1 MKENRLL
8 LSLLLLLSCSLGFS
22 QFGSHKKADM
32 LFEAERYD
40 LAAKEYA
47 SILENSP
54 KDTYSALKITQ
65 CYLNTG
71 DLKLARNYILIVE
84 ENSRNLS
91 LEYYATKAEL
101 LQKQHNFNEAIE
113 FYKKSDPNRANFRE
127 TSKRIKECEYG
138 KKLIKKPLKVKIRN
152 LGTHVNSPKHDYLP
166 QITADFQ
173 LLYFTSQRKG
183 YTGDRGNPEDIYYTT
198 FTGAGWA
205 TPSKLDPPI
214 NTEDNEACIGLSP
227 DGQMMFIFKGTGGGD
242 LYISK
247 LKGKKWGKP
256 EPFPYNTEDKEASM
270 CISPDGNK
278 LYFTRKVNGRNS
290 NIYECS
296 KNAYDNWSKPRIVGG
311 INTEYDE
318 ESPFIHPDGKTLYF
332 SSKGHNTIGGYDI
345 FKSEWNGSSWGEP
358 QNLGYPINTAGDE
371 LTFVLSASGQFGF
384 YSSVREGGEG
394 GLDLYMI
401 TMPLEERNKN
411 LALVKGRV
419 KDAISGKALDA
430 TVIITDND
438 AGTEYGRFKTNEET
452 GEYMISLP
460 SGKNYGISIE
470 KEGHLFHSE
479 NIYLDANSTY
489 KTVKQDIELV
499 NTQPGSKIVL
509 NNIFFESGSYKLMS
523 SSFPELKKLTEI
535 LQNNTALKIEIS
547 GHTDNVG
554 DASNNKALSEKRA
567 EAVKAYLVLKGI
579 PTSRIKTVGHGS
591 SQPIAPNDTEANRQK
606 NRRTELTIID

>member
-1 MKENRLL
+1 MTQKR
-8 LSLLLLLSCSLGFS
+8 SLIAVTLFLFVTLAFG
-22 QFGSHKKADM
+22 QFHKRADM
-32 LFEAERYD
+32 LFEAKRYD

-47 SILENSP
+47 TILDNNP

-71 DLKLARNYILIVE
+71 DLKLAKNYLLIVE
-84 ENSRNLS
+84 ENSKSFS
-91 LEYYATKAEL
+91 LEYYSTKAEL
-101 LQKQHNFNEAIE
+101 LQKQHEFDEAIE
-113 FYKKSDPNRANFRE
+113 FYKKSDPHRANFRE

-152 LGTHVNSPKHDYLP
+152 LGTHVNSPQHDYLP

-173 LLYFTSQRKG
+173 LLYFTSQRQG
-183 YTGDRGNPEDIYYTT
+183 FTGDKGHPEDIYYTT
-198 FTGAGWA
+198 FTGAGWSS
-205 TPSKLDPPI
+205 PSKLDPPI

-256 EPFPYNTEDKEASM
+256 EAFPYNTEDKEASM

-296 KNAYDNWSKPRIVGG
+296 KTANDNWSKPRTVGVV
-311 INTEYDE
+311 NTEYDE
-318 ESPFIHPDGKTLYF
+318 ESPFIHPDGKTMYF

-345 FKSEWNGSSWGEP
+345 FKSEWNGSSWGTP

-384 YSSVREGGEG
+384 YSSVRDGGEG

-411 LALVKGRV
+411 LALVKGKV
-419 KDAISGKALDA
+419 EDAISGKALDA

-438 AGTEYGRFKTNEET
+438 AGIEYGRFKTNEET

-479 NIYLDANSTY
+479 NIYLDANSNY
-489 KTVKQDIELV
+489 KTVKQDIQLV
-499 NTQPGSKIVL
+499 NTKPGSKIVL
-509 NNIFFESGSYKLMS
+509 NNIFFETGSYKLKA
-523 SSFPELKKLTEI
+523 SSFPELARLTEI
-535 LQNNTALKIEIS
+535 LHKNPSLKIEIS
-547 GHTDNVG
+547 GHTDNTG
-554 DASNNKALSEKRA
+554 NEATNKELSVKRA

-579 PTSRIKTVGHGS
+579 STYRIKTNGLGS
-591 SQPIAPNDTEANRQK
+591 SEPLAPNDTEANRQK
-606 NRRTELTIID
+606 NRRTELKIID